1 MIFSSQSLRRFLNN
15 SKNQG
20 RKRYEFEI
28 KRDVWT
34 IPTRPYKG
42 AHFATFPLKLVI
54 PCILAGS
61 REEDVI
67 LDPFFGSGTV
77 AEAASLLNRNWI
89 GIELTSAYQNLYK
102 KRLALFA

>member
-1 MIFSSQSLRRFLNN
+1 LRRFLNN